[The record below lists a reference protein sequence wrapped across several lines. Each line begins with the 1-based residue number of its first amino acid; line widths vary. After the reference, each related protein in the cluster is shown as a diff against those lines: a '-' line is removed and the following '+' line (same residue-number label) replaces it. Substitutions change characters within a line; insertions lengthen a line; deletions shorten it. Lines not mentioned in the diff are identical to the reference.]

1 MKKSALLVLAA
12 ALVLSACAGMSQD
25 QRFAAGGLA
34 GAAAGLV
41 AADALKANKTG
52 RIAGTLLG
60 AAAGS
65 SYASR
70 YGY

>member
-1 MKKSALLVLAA
+1 MKKTAILLLTAVLG
-12 ALVLSACAGMSQD
+12 LSACSNLSQD

-34 GAAAGLV
+34 GGAAGLA

-52 RIAGTLLG
+52 RIVGTLLG

-65 SYASR
+65 TYAAG
-70 YGY
+70 GY